1 MKEKIAGKD
10 MEAEVVEVVEVVE
23 EAGVVEAA
31 EALPRLLV
39 IPVERMVTKAMS
51 ALTRKRIQQGRQC

>member
-10 MEAEVVEVVEVVE
+10 MEAEVVEVVE

-51 ALTRKRIQQGRQC
+51 ALTRKRKKKGRQC